1 MVKKTTAKD
10 GDHVVTMREVAKA
23 AGVSIKTVSNVVN
36 DYEFVSDATRA
47 KVHKAIDELGY
58 VINVSARNLRRGS
71 TGIIALAIPDLQ
83 LSYFA
88 QLSSL
93 IITEAKKLGLRVIVE
108 PTLYSREGELD
119 ALHGSQTAMVDGL
132 IYSPLE
138 LGPDDAAEV
147 EVDYPLVLI
156 GERIC
161 TDKVDVIAT
170 ENVEGAKRATSYLLQ
185 TGCKRVAVVGVHPG
199 EEVGSAALRF
209 RGYREALEEAGVP
222 FDPALVVPSIM
233 WHRNDGVAAMNTLL
247 DSGVRPDGV
256 VALNDMLASGV
267 MHSIQMH
274 DLRIPEDI
282 SVIGFDNS
290 DDSQYLSPALTSIA
304 PGLEAVA
311 RLSVRALKNHGG
323 VAKADLNEE
332 NREALE
338 AGLPNLLQHVENI
351 TNVYNLP
358 CVVAI
363 NAFPTD
369 TAEEQAYVEQVC
381 AEQGVPCVLSEV
393 FAKGGEG
400 GKALAEK
407 VLDIMEDRPIR
418 YTYPLEMPL
427 KDKINAIA
435 TKIYRADGVNY
446 SAAASK
452 TLAELTELGY
462 GDLPVC
468 IAKTQYSFSD
478 NAKLTGAPTGFTME
492 VREVRLAA
500 GAGFVVVICGS
511 IMTMP
516 GLPKKPAAVGIDV
529 DADGKI
535 TGLF

>member
-156 GERIC
+156 GERIF
-161 TDKVDVIAT
+161 TDKVDHIAT

-233 WHRNDGVAAMNTLL
+233 WHRNDGVAAIWY
-247 DSGVRPDGV
+247 PQEDGYGN
-256 VALNDMLASGV
+256 LILPTD
-267 MHSIQMH
+267 
-274 DLRIPEDI
+274 
-282 SVIGFDNS
+282 
-290 DDSQYLSPALTSIA
+290 
-304 PGLEAVA
+304 
-311 RLSVRALKNHGG
+311 
-323 VAKADLNEE
+323 
-332 NREALE
+332 E
-338 AGLPNLLQHVENI
+338 AGAPML
-351 TNVYNLP
+351 YDF
-358 CVVAI
+358 AI
-363 NAFPTD
+363 YGYTTGLDYP
-369 TAEEQAYVEQVC
+369 
-381 AEQGVPCVLSEV
+381 
-393 FAKGGEG
+393 EG
-400 GKALAEK
+400 WEPSG
-407 VLDIMEDRPIR
+407 DDWWWP
-418 YTYPLEMPL
+418 P
-427 KDKINAIA
+427 
-435 TKIYRADGVNY
+435 
-446 SAAASK
+446 
-452 TLAELTELGY
+452 TELGLADTSWLCDSWVLELRG
-462 GDLPVC
+462 GDAGPEYAGTADLY
-468 IAKTQYSFSD
+468 YSPAGYIKQD
-478 NAKLTGAPTGFTME
+478 YLGVWRMEDDCLYLKLSADSGDEIDASFPILISPSGEDLYFQRSRTGAGIPFLPDGTDSVGLLLYTG
-492 VREVRLAA
+492 
-500 GAGFVVVICGS
+500 
-511 IMTMP
+511 
-516 GLPKKPAAVGIDV
+516 
-529 DADGKI
+529 
-535 TGLF
+535 

>member
-156 GERIC
+156 GERIF
-161 TDKVDVIAT
+161 TDKVDHIAT

-256 VALNDMLASGV
+256 VALNDMLA
-267 MHSIQMH
+267 
-274 DLRIPEDI
+274 
-282 SVIGFDNS
+282 
-290 DDSQYLSPALTSIA
+290 
-304 PGLEAVA
+304 
-311 RLSVRALKNHGG
+311 
-323 VAKADLNEE
+323 
-332 NREALE
+332 
-338 AGLPNLLQHVENI
+338 
-351 TNVYNLP
+351 
-358 CVVAI
+358 
-363 NAFPTD
+363 
-369 TAEEQAYVEQVC
+369 
-381 AEQGVPCVLSEV
+381 
-393 FAKGGEG
+393 
-400 GKALAEK
+400 
-407 VLDIMEDRPIR
+407 
-418 YTYPLEMPL
+418 
-427 KDKINAIA
+427 
-435 TKIYRADGVNY
+435 
-446 SAAASK
+446 
-452 TLAELTELGY
+452 
-462 GDLPVC
+462 
-468 IAKTQYSFSD
+468 
-478 NAKLTGAPTGFTME
+478 
-492 VREVRLAA
+492 
-500 GAGFVVVICGS
+500 
-511 IMTMP
+511 
-516 GLPKKPAAVGIDV
+516 
-529 DADGKI
+529 
-535 TGLF
+535 